1 MKRFLKGLGL
11 VILNIILFV
20 AISSL
25 LLLLPIRKVVAEDTI
40 KDIILDFDIES
51 AVNNNDDVKNEVKNL
66 FKPIYDEAKEIG
78 IDEEVVN
85 KLINSKEVKELIG
98 TATGNIIESALT
110 GKNKKI
116 ISDNDIEKLINKA
129 FENINKN
136 SEHKLSK
143 TEQDKILN
151 AVKENINII
160 QEAIPDNT
168 LIEDNL
174 NSNQKSNLKI
184 VRFILSDKLLFYI
197 LGIIIIAILG
207 ILILDFKKGKW
218 IKDIAITTLISASLS
233 LIATVIITLLSKILL
248 KDART
253 IMNIAKRFLNF
264 SLVLS
269 IVILVIMILILIS
282 YVILKKKKEPKEAI
296 D

>member
-66 FKPIYDEAKEIG
+66 FKPIYDEAKEFG

-98 TATGNIIESALT
+98 TATGNLIESALT
-110 GKNKKI
+110 GKDKKI

-136 SEHKLSK
+136 SEQKLSK

-151 AVKENINII
+151 AVKENIKMV

-233 LIATVIITLLSKILL
+233 LISTVIITLLSKILL